1 MDQNRK
7 FAEMNGL
14 CWHDVSLEQPYILDG
29 VQVGSLYVCTC
40 GIKVH
45 KYDRIAHC
53 KQFNPD
59 FSFAHE
65 VLKVVMEREDWDD
78 FLIWS
83 DGSCEPNYWI
93 TVDYITTPGKLRD
106 AWIEWK
112 ETT

>member
-7 FAEMNGL
+7 FAELAGL
-14 CWHDVSLEQPYILDG
+14 CWHEYYYSRDRW
-29 VQVGSLYVCTC
+29 VCTGC
-40 GIKVH
+40 ETEI
-45 KYDRIAHC
+45 DDP
-53 KQFNPD
+53 FEPSNPD
-59 FSFAHE
+59 FSDPRE

-83 DGSCEPNYWI
+83 DGSCEPNCWI

-112 ETT
+112 ESQTKGGIK